1 MTTSDLNA
9 KDGTDGHEQPMR
21 GDSERLISGEAKA
34 KRAEWAERWFAGAAS
49 CPVCGGDEMNIVR
62 THGEGTFLIERW
74 RCATSG
80 CAGRWRIEWRES
92 AAGIDDDADD
102 LEADWYEREAESL
115 KFQSVV
121 EDGVVTGVRRAAG
134 CIAADPFPQFT
145 VRHFES
151 RGFDTQQV
159 SGVDETERAYIE
171 HEVSM
176 MTNPGGGDPS
186 VCSLLVAS
194 TAHVTAEEA
203 QSLTDLG
210 LARGEYGFFFYVAG
224 DLNVVVTELGVLS
237 EGLQGVIREAH
248 GRGCQYV
255 LLDRDGPSI
264 DGIPTYDW

>member
-1 MTTSDLNA
+1 MTASHSNA

-21 GDSERLISGEAKA
+21 GDSERPISVEAKA

-62 THGEGTFLIERW
+62 TRGEGTFLIERW

-80 CAGRWRIEWRES
+80 CAGRWQIEWRES
-92 AAGIDDDADD
+92 AAGIDDDADG
-102 LEADWYEREAESL
+102 LEADWYERETEAL
-115 KFQSVV
+115 KFQIVV
-121 EDGVVTGVRRAAG
+121 EDGVVTGAHAAPG
-134 CIAADPFPQFT
+134 RITADP
-145 VRHFES
+145 V
-151 RGFDTQQV
+151 
-159 SGVDETERAYIE
+159 
-171 HEVSM
+171 
-176 MTNPGGGDPS
+176 GGDPS

-210 LARGEYGFFFYVAG
+210 LARGECGFFFYAAG

-255 LLDRDGPSI
+255 LLDRDGPLIS
-264 DGIPTYDW
+264 GIATYSW

>member
-1 MTTSDLNA
+1 
-9 KDGTDGHEQPMR
+9 
-21 GDSERLISGEAKA
+21 
-34 KRAEWAERWFAGAAS
+34 
-49 CPVCGGDEMNIVR
+49 MNIVR

-92 AAGIDDDADD
+92 AAGIDDDADG
-102 LEADWYEREAESL
+102 LEADWYERETEGL
-115 KFQSVV
+115 KFQIVV
-121 EDGVVTGVRRAAG
+121 EDGVVTGVRATEG

-145 VRHFES
+145 VCHFES

-159 SGVDETERAYIE
+159 SGVDETGHAYIE
-171 HEVSM
+171 QEVSM

-203 QSLTDLG
+203 QSLTDHG
-210 LARGEYGFFFYVAG
+210 YARGECGFFFYAAG
-224 DLNVVVTELGVLS
+224 EPNVVLTELGALS

-255 LLDRDGPSI
+255 LLDRDGPLVS
-264 DGIPTYDW
+264 GIATYSW

>member
-9 KDGTDGHEQPMR
+9 KDGTGQGQLKR
-21 GDSERLISGEAKA
+21 GDSDRTVCIETKEQ
-34 KRAEWAERWFAGAAS
+34 RAEWAERWFAGAAS
-49 CPVCGGDEMNIVR
+49 CPVCGGDDMNIVR
-62 THGEGTFLIERW
+62 THGEGSFLIERW

-80 CAGRWRIEWRES
+80 CVGRWRIEWRES
-92 AAGIDDDADD
+92 AAGVDDDAES
-102 LEADWYEREAESL
+102 LEADWHERESEAL
-115 KFQSVV
+115 KFEIVV
-121 EDGVVTGVRRAAG
+121 EDGTVTGVRAAPG
-134 CIAADPFPQFT
+134 CITSDPFPQFT
-145 VRHFES
+145 VRHYET
-151 RGFDTQQV
+151 RGFDAKQV
-159 SGVDETERAYIE
+159 SGIDDTGRAYTE
-171 HEVSM
+171 NEVSM

-194 TAHVTAEEA
+194 TTHVTAEEA

-210 LARGEYGFFFYVAG
+210 LARGECGFFFYAAG

>member
-1 MTTSDLNA
+1 MTTSDSTTTG
-9 KDGTDGHEQPMR
+9 GTDRHEQSKR
-21 GDSERLISGEAKA
+21 GGRPISVEVKA
-34 KRAEWAERWFAGAAS
+34 QRAEWAERWFAGAAS

-74 RCATSG
+74 CCATSG

-92 AAGIDDDADD
+92 AAGIDDDVDD
-102 LEADWYEREAESL
+102 LEADWYERETESL
-115 KFQSVV
+115 KFQIVV
-121 EDGVVTGVRRAAG
+121 EDGVVTGVRAAVG
-134 CIAADPFPQFT
+134 CIAADSFPQFT

-159 SGVDETERAYIE
+159 SGVDETGRAYIE
-171 HEVSM
+171 LEVSK

-203 QSLTDLG
+203 QSLTDHG
-210 LARGEYGFFFYVAG
+210 YARGECGFFFYAG
-224 DLNVVVTELGVLS
+224 GDFNAVVTELGVLS

-255 LLDRDGPSI
+255 LLDRDGPLVS
-264 DGIPTYDW
+264 GIATYSW